1 MDAEERVKR
10 LESCDCK
17 KSCKIDN
24 VIRNDGEEWNVE
36 CNTCKCH
43 QGDIK
48 CGPMNCGVP
57 KCKNPQP
64 VVGECCP
71 QCKSKNTKITSNQI
85 SLLKNVVD
93 LI

>member
-57 KCKNPQP
+57 KCLHPQP

-71 QCKSKNTKITSNQI
+71 QCKSNNWNLIESNF
-85 SLLKNVVD
+85 LC
-93 LI
+93 